1 MTEPT
6 LADSAPAVS
15 ALAES
20 ALADSQPDS
29 PASDSPG
36 ADTPAAETP
45 GSRRLRRGA
54 TIVTAIVVAVL
65 DWVVCSKIIGLDLMV
80 DQGAGPQPVLLPMV
94 ALAPIASGLTGWAL
108 LALLE
113 RLAGARG
120 RTAWRVIA
128 AVVLVLS
135 NTSPILMALS
145 PGTAA
150 ALVSMHVLVGLTLII
165 GLAGLRRPTARSRR

>member
-1 MTEPT
+1 MTDPT
-6 LADSAPAVS
+6 LAESAPAVS
-15 ALAES
+15 ALA
-20 ALADSQPDS
+20 DSQSDS
-29 PASDSPG
+29 PASGSPASG
-36 ADTPAAETP
+36 SPAADTHSAETP
-45 GSRRLRRGA
+45 NRRRLRRGA
-54 TIVTAIVVAVL
+54 TIVAAIAVAVL